1 MSAPVDVLAV
11 LSRRSAELTRKYGA
25 DNDLA
30 AVRAAVAELIEA
42 DKEYDVA
49 RAALTAYLLS
59 GADTRPMS
67 ETGLEERFNAADA
80 RRTAALARF
89 GGDA

>member
-30 AVRAAVAELIEA
+30 EVRAAVAELVEA
-42 DKEYDVA
+42 VEA
-49 RAALTAYLLS
+49 TRAAR
-59 GADTRPMS
+59 GGIMS
-67 ETGLEERFNAADA
+67 LCASDA
-80 RRTAALARF
+80 SVVRLWSALARVR
-89 GGDA
+89 GAA